1 MATLL
6 HSAPRPR
13 KLLGARD
20 EILRMPARTRVL
32 FLENDIVLK
41 VTAYIPVYNG
51 AEFVG
56 PNIEGLLAQT
66 HPVDEILVID
76 DASSDATGE
85 IAASY
90 PGVTVIRHPANK
102 GVAAGRNTA
111 LRAARNE
118 LVAAF
123 DADCVASPTWLAT
136 LLPHLEDPKVAGAG
150 GRLVEGVQRTMADRW
165 RQARMAQE
173 WGPNFIRNPQFLYGC
188 NALFRKS
195 VILEAG
201 GYNESMRTCGEDPDI
216 CARLRHRGFDL
227 VYDPAARATHFRRD
241 TTRSVLDMYWRWWKF
256 GNQAYR
262 NGVRIRSVLGNA
274 LFVHFRYNFL
284 LPAKTDLRAARLDL
298 LAMDLLA
305 LAYMPYRDFRLL
317 MAAKSS
323 PR

>member
-1 MATLL
+1 MLSAVKRKFWLMGLKEWPPLKWSRRPMATLL

-123 DADCVASPTWLAT
+123 DADCVASPTWLAS
-136 LLPHLEDPKVAGAG
+136 LLPHLEDSKVAGAG

-173 WGPNFIRNPQFLYGC
+173 WGPNFIRNPHFLYGC
-188 NALFRKS
+188 NTLFRKS
-195 VILEAG
+195 
-201 GYNESMRTCGEDPDI
+201 
-216 CARLRHRGFDL
+216 
-227 VYDPAARATHFRRD
+227 
-241 TTRSVLDMYWRWWKF
+241 
-256 GNQAYR
+256 
-262 NGVRIRSVLGNA
+262 
-274 LFVHFRYNFL
+274 
-284 LPAKTDLRAARLDL
+284 
-298 LAMDLLA
+298 
-305 LAYMPYRDFRLL
+305 
-317 MAAKSS
+317 
-323 PR
+323 